1 MRAYWIAAMF
11 ATAGLAGQAMA
22 APCYVVYDRNDAVVY
37 RDYDPPFDLSDP
49 KAPERAMMR
58 QQKQHLL
65 IAEFDKCN
73 PVGFISPVTGGTTAT
88 VDEIVAQLR
97 SAVPT
102 SVGGS
107 SGISQRPGMTPGTP
121 AASASPQARA
131 AGAGSSVGT
140 AAKRY

>member
-102 SVGGS
+102 SS
-107 SGISQRPGMTPGTP
+107 AARPGS
-121 AASASPQARA
+121 ASAPA
-131 AGAGSSVGT
+131 
-140 AAKRY
+140 

>member
-1 MRAYWIAAMF
+1 
-11 ATAGLAGQAMA
+11 
-22 APCYVVYDRNDAVVY
+22 
-37 RDYDPPFDLSDP
+37 
-49 KAPERAMMR
+49 MR

-131 AGAGSSVGT
+131 AGAGASVGT

>member
-1 MRAYWIAAMF
+1 
-11 ATAGLAGQAMA
+11 
-22 APCYVVYDRNDAVVY
+22 VVYDRNDAVVY

-49 KAPERAMMR
+49 NAPERAMMR

-65 IAEFDKCN
+65 VAEFDKCN

-102 SVGGS
+102 SVGGT
-107 SGISQRPGMTPGTP
+107 SGISQRPGMAP
-121 AASASPQARA
+121 ATGAATASPTARA
-131 AGAGSSVGT
+131 AGAGAAVGT
-140 AAKRY
+140 ASKRY

>member
-1 MRAYWIAAMF
+1 
-11 ATAGLAGQAMA
+11 
-22 APCYVVYDRNDAVVY
+22 
-37 RDYDPPFDLSDP
+37 
-49 KAPERAMMR
+49 MMR

-102 SVGGS
+102 SVGTS
-107 SGISQRPGMTPGTP
+107 SALTSQRPGMAAPAAPAGVGGATP
-121 AASASPQARA
+121 AARA
-131 AGAGSSVGT
+131 AGAGAAAGA